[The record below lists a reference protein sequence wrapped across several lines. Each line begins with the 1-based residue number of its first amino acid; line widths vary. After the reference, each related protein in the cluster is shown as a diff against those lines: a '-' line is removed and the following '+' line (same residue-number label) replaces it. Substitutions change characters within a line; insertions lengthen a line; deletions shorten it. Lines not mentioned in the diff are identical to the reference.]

1 MLQQPLTTPS
11 FLVDFVAFLLY
22 GFSVLVLGQVT
33 AQLRKTGSLQLAW
46 KGELVAGIL
55 GVSIVFRQLLDLL
68 PRHEFDAEA
77 RQHQEGQR
85 LRVMSRWAQF
95 VALGLGQLGGLQS
108 LRDIVGNLRAQPHK
122 LYHLGVR
129 AFVSRSS
136 LARVNAQ
143 QPYTLYEALFGRL
156 LARCQQRAPRHGF
169 RFKNKLYAVDAST
182 IDLCLAAFPWA
193 SFRRTKGAIKL
204 HVGVDLAGHLPTFIS
219 VTDGK
224 TGDVTVARTWT
235 FPAGSVVVAD
245 RAYLDFGWL
254 HQLQQRGVTFVTRL
268 KRNVRYQVVRE
279 HDVDIRTGVLSDQT
293 IELTSAR
300 SRKAY
305 PGTLRRVGYWDE
317 ETRRSYVFVTNNTT
331 WVGKTIANLYK
342 SRWQIELFFKW
353 IKQHLKVKRFVGRTK
368 NAVLSQLWVATC
380 MYLLLAYLKFV
391 LRLSWSLHQM
401 LRVLQLNLFDRRPL
415 VELFT
420 TPSPPGSP
428 DPQMLLT
435 RASHA
440 TDPLEAGVGVPMRC
454 AGYGPDRDPD
464 SGGDGA
470 DRADV
475 RAVLCRDTR
484 YGASKWIG

>member
-1 MLQQPLTTPS
+1 MAHNTT
-11 FLVDFVAFLLY
+11 
-22 GFSVLVLGQVT
+22 
-33 AQLRKTGSLQLAW
+33 
-46 KGELVAGIL
+46 
-55 GVSIVFRQLLDLL
+55 VFRQLLDLL

-204 HVGVDLAGHLPTFIS
+204 HVGVDQAGHLPTFIS

-331 WVGKTIANLYK
+331 WIPTTGQALTERRPRRMGRPDRRDGQP
-342 SRWQIELFFKW
+342 SGT
-353 IKQHLKVKRFVGRTK
+353 VGR
-368 NAVLSQLWVATC
+368 
-380 MYLLLAYLKFV
+380 YLLPTG
-391 LRLSWSLHQM
+391 
-401 LRVLQLNLFDRRPL
+401 RRPASMGQAGL
-415 VELFT
+415 WQGGHAHAGTRARGASLA
-420 TPSPPGSP
+420 GSP
-428 DPQMLLT
+428 NHRQRNVRRGCPFQTRPARDCRQRGT
-435 RASHA
+435 RALH
-440 TDPLEAGVGVPMRC
+440 
-454 AGYGPDRDPD
+454 GPTVEQPTPD
-464 SGGDGA
+464 W
-470 DRADV
+470 R
-475 RAVLCRDTR
+475 
-484 YGASKWIG
+484 